1 MLFLDDWKHAGS
13 CTFVV
18 QNCRCEIW
26 KELVILLISASE
38 GTEF

>member
-18 QNCRCEIW
+18 KKCSSEIW
-26 KELVILLISASE
+26 KELVILLVCASE
-38 GTEF
+38 GMEF

>member
-1 MLFLDDWKHAGS
+1 MLFLVDGKRAGS

-18 QNCRCEIW
+18 NNFRCEIW
-26 KELVILLISASE
+26 KELVVLLISACE